1 MELLLSHQD
10 EATKKSNSQ
19 FWNNAFVAKRVGLS
33 LKPGQETISLAEG
46 YIRNLKLVLKIGQLN
61 FVSPLYW
68 DENKKFLRALHPKKH
83 KFRVLLFYLMT
94 LVYSLKTLG
103 LVISTIIVEPQTQAA
118 DSYERG
124 LSILYAHAYFM
135 IAFGGIG
142 FHLNKKEG
150 CEAVN
155 SLLNFDRVNFPQGM
169 YVAL

>member
-1 MELLLSHQD
+1 MELLLNHQD
-10 EATKKSNSQ
+10 EVTNKSPSQ
-19 FWNNAFVAKRVGLS
+19 FWNNTFVAKRVGLS
-33 LKPGQETISLAEG
+33 LKPGQETVSLAEG
-46 YIRNLKLVLKIGQLN
+46 YTRNLKLVLKIGRLS
-61 FVSPLYW
+61 FVSPFYW
-68 DENKKFLRALHPKKH
+68 DENKNFLRALHPTKH
-83 KFRVLLFYLMT
+83 KIRVLLFYLMT

-103 LVISTIIVEPQTQAA
+103 LVISTITVEQVTQTA

-155 SLLNFDRVNFPQGM
+155 SLLTFDRVNFPKGK
-169 YVAL
+169 